1 MCFSFEISLLTGI
14 FSWSV
19 AFYLLKKPL
28 TTRQRQNII
37 MLLIFSSVQFADA
50 ILWYIKMK
58 KNNVNYVVTSL
69 IIPILLSLQ
78 IIYNIYVR
86 NNINNTY
93 LNIIIFIFVIY
104 LFVRFNGYSS
114 SLCSNKLSSPI
125 WASSEIKLWELILFA
140 LFIST
145 YPHIH
150 YVIPILFIP
159 LLFSGAYGSMWC
171 FFANIFA
178 VYFLIAYTR

>member
-28 TTRQRQNII
+28 TIRQRQNVIL
-37 MLLIFSSVQFADA
+37 LLIFSSIQFADA

-58 KNNVNYVVTSL
+58 KNNINYVVTSL
-69 IIPILLSLQ
+69 IIPIILSLQ

-93 LNIIIFIFVIY
+93 VNIFMFIYILY
-104 LFVRFNGYSS
+104 LFVRFNGYST

-125 WASSEIKLWELILFA
+125 WASNELKLWELIIFA
-140 LFIST
+140 YLLT
-145 YPHIH
+145 YPQIH
-150 YVIPILFIP
+150 YIILVLLIP
-159 LLFSGAYGSMWC
+159 LLFAGAYGSMWC
-171 FFANIFA
+171 AIANIIA
-178 VYFLIAYTR
+178 VYYLLTY

>member
-28 TTRQRQNII
+28 TIRQRQNVI
-37 MLLIFSSVQFADA
+37 MLLIFSSIQFADA

-58 KNNVNYVVTSL
+58 KNNINYVVTSL
-69 IIPILLSLQ
+69 IIPIILSLQ

-93 LNIIIFIFVIY
+93 VNIFIFIYILY
-104 LFVRFNGYSS
+104 LFVRFNGYST

-125 WASSEIKLWELILFA
+125 WASNEIKLWELIIFA
-140 LFIST
+140 YLLT
-145 YPHIH
+145 YPQI
-150 YVIPILFIP
+150 YYIIPVLFIP
-159 LLFSGAYGSMWC
+159 LFFAGAYGSMWC
-171 FFANIFA
+171 AIANIIA
-178 VYFLIAYTR
+178 VYFLLTY

>member
-28 TTRQRQNII
+28 TTVQRQKVI
-37 MLLIFSSVQFADA
+37 MLLLFSSMQFVDA

-69 IIPILLSLQ
+69 IIPIILSLQ
-78 IIYNIYVR
+78 IIYNIYVI

-93 LNIIIFIFVIY
+93 VTIIIFISILY
-104 LFVRFNGYSS
+104 LFVRFNGYST

-125 WASSEIKLWELILFA
+125 WASNEIKLWEIIIFSLL
-140 LFIST
+140 IST
-145 YPHIH
+145 YPYIH
-150 YVIPILFIP
+150 YPLIPVLFIP
-159 LLFSGAYGSMWC
+159 LLFNGAYGSMWC
-171 FFANIFA
+171 AIANITA
-178 VYFLIAYTR
+178 VYFLLTY

>member
-28 TTRQRQNII
+28 TTIQRQNVI

-69 IIPILLSLQ
+69 IIPIILSLQ
-78 IIYNIYVR
+78 IIYNIYVI

-93 LNIIIFIFVIY
+93 VNIIIFILVIY
-104 LFVRFNGYSS
+104 VFVLIDRNEFTCLDVILKKFFPIFFDKMYL
-114 SLCSNKLSSPI
+114 SLISLNSNSIISPI
-125 WASSEIKLWELILFA
+125 FLTKA
-140 LFIST
+140 
-145 YPHIH
+145 P
-150 YVIPILFIP
+150 VIVCL
-159 LLFSGAYGSMWC
+159 
-171 FFANIFA
+171 
-178 VYFLIAYTR
+178 

>member
-28 TTRQRQNII
+28 TTRQRQSVI
-37 MLLIFSSVQFADA
+37 MLLIFSSMQFADA

-69 IIPILLSLQ
+69 IIPIILSLQ

-86 NNINNTY
+86 NNINNNY
-93 LNIIIFIFVIY
+93 VNIIIFICIVYI
-104 LFVRFNGYSS
+104 FVRFNGYSS
-114 SLCSNKLSSPI
+114 SLCSNKLSSPV
-125 WASSEIKLWELILFA
+125 WASNEIKLWELIIFVL
-140 LFIST
+140 LIST

-150 YVIPILFIP
+150 YVIPIL
-159 LLFSGAYGSMWC
+159 LFPVLFNGAYGSMWC

-178 VYFLIAYTR
+178 VYFLLTY

>member
-28 TTRQRQNII
+28 TIRQRQNVIL
-37 MLLIFSSVQFADA
+37 LLIFSSIQFADA

-58 KNNVNYVVTSL
+58 KNNINYVVTSL
-69 IIPILLSLQ
+69 IIPMILSLQ

-93 LNIIIFIFVIY
+93 VNIFMFIYILY
-104 LFVRFNGYSS
+104 LFVRFNGYST

-125 WASSEIKLWELILFA
+125 WASNELKLWELIIFA
-140 LFIST
+140 YLLT
-145 YPHIH
+145 YPQIH
-150 YVIPILFIP
+150 YIILVLLIP
-159 LLFSGAYGSMWC
+159 LLFAGAYGSMWC
-171 FFANIFA
+171 AIANIIA
-178 VYFLIAYTR
+178 VYYLLTY